1 MPCHWRKSVNVPRRM
16 IDIRLLYRT
25 VLAFWILGFS
35 LVAESNAQSLSR
47 NEKDASF
54 RKLEI
59 VKTGSK
65 VIVDGILNDSAWQ
78 SASFY
83 GNFQQ
88 YYPYDTSLSSSKTW
102 FSLCHDDKFI
112 YAAMKCDNRNP
123 QKPFVVNNLKRD
135 FSVTSHDAVVLSLSP
150 FLDGQNGFSFG
161 VTPYNAQREGAIENG
176 GVFGVST
183 AWDQVWFSET
193 HITDSFWYAE
203 MAIPLASIRFVPG
216 ADKWGVNVSR
226 IDLKNNEISNYHKV
240 PRNFNFS
247 TLVFVDTLYWP
258 KPLNKKFFNGV
269 LVPYISNNSIQEK
282 TGGAI
287 AQQPR
292 IGFDA
297 KWALSQSLNL
307 DATLNPDFAQ
317 VDVDQQQV
325 NLTRFSLFFPERRQ
339 FFIENSDLFANF
351 GFRQIRPFFS
361 RRIGLAP
368 DRTNIPIQYG
378 VRVSGKYGNNL
389 RLGLMNVS
397 TEARGLGSATHINYS
412 VLALQRK
419 VLQAS
424 NIGFIAVHDER
435 LGGLNR
441 DFNTVLGTE
450 FNLLTS
456 DNRWAGKAFVQK
468 SHYPGLAG
476 SRGFAHATWLMYKTL
491 DWNIMWNHEY
501 VSRLFNARTGF
512 VPRVDNF
519 DPSTGRVVKWDYWR
533 LEPMV
538 KRIFY
543 PSNNKTINNVAFD
556 IYNSSYYD
564 SAWVP
569 TESYTDVKG
578 DLNFQNSTRI
588 SVAGYHQYFRLFL
601 PFAPVNMPG
610 GGFLIGRHHMYGITA
625 SCSTN
630 NRKPLALSGKI
641 DMGSY
646 FIGSKQEYVAD
657 VSWRVPGFGSR
668 RIPRLFLSGNL
679 RHIDIDFGDSGR
691 YKIDLIG
698 LKADYSFSTTTYLIG
713 YWQLNAQNKLMNINV
728 RFQWRYRPMSDIF
741 IVFAQNWD
749 RTALMLKP
757 QSETWGFAGRSLALK
772 LAYWF

>member
-1 MPCHWRKSVNVPRRM
+1 M
-16 IDIRLLYRT
+16 INYKGKFTPLFIFLFAITSGHIR
-25 VLAFWILGFS
+25 
-35 LVAESNAQSLSR
+35 AQISSIKTLSR
-47 NEKDASF
+47 GVQSSVIKETSEK
-54 RKLEI
+54 I
-59 VKTGSK
+59 
-65 VIVDGILNDSAWQ
+65 IIDGLLDESTWNQ
-78 SASFY
+78 LKFQT
-83 GNFQQ
+83 NFHQ
-88 YYPYDTSLSSSKTW
+88 YYPYDTSKAATQTY
-102 FSLCHDDKFI
+102 FALCQNESFL
-112 YAAMKCDNRNP
+112 YAAFKCINRNP
-123 QKPFVVNNLKRD
+123 NKPFVVNNLKRD
-135 FSVTSHDAVVLSLSP
+135 FSVTSHDAVVLSISP

-193 HITDSFWYAE
+193 HITDSIWYAE
-203 MAIPLASIRFVPG
+203 MAIPLASLRYVIG
-216 ADKWGVNVSR
+216 AKEWGINVSR
-226 IDLKNNEISNYHKV
+226 IDLKNNEISNFHRI

-247 TLVFVDTLYWP
+247 TLVFVDTFQWE
-258 KPLNKKFFNGV
+258 KPLTKKFFNGV
-269 LVPYISNNSIQEK
+269 WVPYISNNSIQEK
-282 TGGAI
+282 AGGVI
-287 AQQPR
+287 LQQPR
-292 IGFDA
+292 LGFDV
-297 KWALSQSLNL
+297 KLGITQSLNL
-307 DATLNPDFAQ
+307 DATMNPDFAQ

-378 VRVSGKYGNNL
+378 MRLSGKYGNNL

-397 TEARGLGSATHINYS
+397 TEARGLGNATHINYS
-412 VLALQRK
+412 VLALQQK
-419 VLQAS
+419 VFQAS

-435 LGGLNR
+435 IGTETR

-450 FNLLTS
+450 FNLLTT
-456 DNRWAGKAFVQK
+456 DNRWAGKAFIQK
-468 SHYPGLAG
+468 SHYPGLSG
-476 SRGFAHATWLMYKTL
+476 TKGFAHATWLMYKTL

-543 PSNNKTINNVAFD
+543 PSRNKIVNNYAVD

-569 TESYTDVKG
+569 TESYTDFKG
-578 DLNFQNSTRI
+578 ELNLQNSTRI
-588 SVAGYHQYFRLFL
+588 TAALYHQYYRLFL
-601 PFAPVNMPG
+601 PFAPVALPG
-610 GGFLIGRHHMYGITA
+610 GGYLNGVHQWLGSTFTWA
-625 SCSTN
+625 TN
-630 NRKPLALSGKI
+630 NRKPLTLT
-641 DMGSY
+641 GSLDLGNY
-646 FIGSKQEYVAD
+646 FIGNKQEYIAEIG
-657 VSWRVPGFGSR
+657 WRVPGWGKR
-668 RIPRLFLSGNL
+668 AIPRLFLSGNL
-679 RHIDIDFGDSGR
+679 RHIDINFGDSGT
-691 YKIDLIG
+691 YAIDLIG

-757 QSETWGFAGRSLALK
+757 QNETWGFAGRSLALK